1 MIKLFEDLKNLN
13 MIDRSF
19 FMDGGRMEKLKQITM
34 TPNSRIEVSKI
45 LPHKFTTVMEKLS
58 EDDVAAIVIRAHKR
72 QLLFVTKDERIGR
85 VMNGYY
91 NYNYYV
97 VMSDYAYTNCNSHD
111 YRKITSYN
119 TEAPTKTQI
128 SRTVK
133 DFYEKVAPEGT
144 KKSWDALIIYRDEQ
158 VNDLRQKRAEMNK
171 NRVYVPSDGRKYN
184 DFIDNLE
191 RAFQERAVKYVDAH
205 RPNIQN
211 ANEFREFIQNV
222 TKLDKIK
229 YKGNIYR
236 YDGSSINMSRKGDS
250 HIIFKAINN
259 DKHEVS
265 PQSIYVF
272 IDFKGITPYI
282 VDIRASEY
290 RYTDAYDSDVISIE

>member
-72 QLLFVTKDERIGR
+72 QLLFVTKDARIGK

-111 YRKITSYN
+111 YRKTTSYN
-119 TEAPTKTQI
+119 TEAPAKTQI

-133 DFYEKVAPEGT
+133 DFYDRVAPEGT

-171 NRVYVPSDGRKYN
+171 NRVYVPSDGRKYS

-191 RAFQERAVKYVDAH
+191 SAFQERAVKYIDAH

-211 ANEFREFIQNV
+211 AEELKQLMMKV
-222 TKLDKIK
+222 SKLDKIK
-229 YKGNIYR
+229 YKGNIYTYSDSQASLTNR
-236 YDGSSINMSRKGDS
+236 YSSYVRYV
-250 HIIFKAINN
+250 ANN
-259 DKHEVS
+259 DDREIVN
-265 PQSIYVF
+265 PQVIYVMLT
-272 IDFKGITPYI
+272 FKGIMPQI
-282 VDIRASEY
+282 VDVRASEY
-290 RYTDAYDSDVISIE
+290 RYTNYDNSDVISMD

>member
-34 TPNSRIEVSKI
+34 TPDSRIEVSKI

-111 YRKITSYN
+111 YRKQTSYN
-119 TEAPTKTQI
+119 TEAPAKTQI

-133 DFYEKVAPEGT
+133 DFYERVAPEGT

-171 NRVYVPSDGRKYN
+171 NRVYVPSDGRKYS

-191 RAFQERAVKYVDAH
+191 SAFQERAVKYIDAH

-211 ANEFREFIQNV
+211 AEELKQLMMKV
-222 TKLDKIK
+222 SKLDKIK
-229 YKGNIYR
+229 YKGNIYT
-236 YDGSSINMSRKGDS
+236 YTDSRVSLTNRGTS
-250 HIIFKAINN
+250 YIQYVATN
-259 DKHEVS
+259 DDRGRVN
-265 PQSIYVF
+265 PQVIYV
-272 IDFKGITPYI
+272 ILTFKGIMPQI
-282 VDIRASEY
+282 VDVRASEY
-290 RYTDAYDSDVISIE
+290 RYTSYDSSDVQSIE

>member
-72 QLLFVTKDERIGR
+72 QLLFVTKDARIGR

-119 TEAPTKTQI
+119 TEAPAKTQI

-133 DFYEKVAPEGT
+133 DFYERVAPEGT

-158 VNDLRQKRAEMNK
+158 VNDLRQKRAEMNQ
-171 NRVYVPSDGRKYN
+171 NRVYVPSDGRKYR

-191 RAFQERAVKYVDAH
+191 SAFQERAVKYVDAH

-211 ANEFREFIQNV
+211 AEELKQLMMKV
-222 TKLDKIK
+222 SKLDKIK
-229 YKGNIYR
+229 YKGNIYT
-236 YDGSSINMSRKGDS
+236 YSDSRVSLTNRGTS
-250 HIIFKAINN
+250 YIQYVATN
-259 DKHEVS
+259 DDRGRVN
-265 PQSIYVF
+265 PQVIYV
-272 IDFKGITPYI
+272 ILTFKGIMPQI
-282 VDIRASEY
+282 VDVRASEY
-290 RYTDAYDSDVISIE
+290 RYTSYDSSDVQSIE